1 MSTYTSLELA
11 VGVSLGVLFGIIMD
25 TIGAG
30 MMFGVAIG
38 LCSGSVVSSFYVM
51 RKTHRRK
58 IRENERY

>member
-1 MSTYTSLELA
+1 MSTYTSLGLA
-11 VGVSLGVLFGIIMD
+11 VELSLGVFFGIILD

-30 MMFGVAIG
+30 LMFGVATG